1 MTRPQKNVLE
11 WSVFG
16 LSAALVLAIAGFLVY
31 AHVRGANRPASIR
44 IEAGEPVATAGG
56 FAVPLTV
63 FNDGDRTA
71 EAVRIEATWGSE
83 GERSETE
90 LAFVPYRS
98 HRRAWVTF
106 TRRPTGADIRFR
118 VVGYRDP

>member
-1 MTRPQKNVLE
+1 MTRPEKNTLE
-11 WSVFG
+11 WTVFG

-31 AHVRGANRPASIR
+31 AHLRDENRPASIR
-44 IEAGEPVATAGG
+44 IEAGEPVPTAGG
-56 FAVPLTV
+56 WAVPLDV

-71 EAVRIEATWGSE
+71 EGVRIEAAFE

-98 HRRAWVTF
+98 HRQAWVTF
-106 TRRPTGADIRFR
+106 TRRPASSSIQVR